1 MVGTLVNTGSIIAG
15 SLVGFLAS
23 KKLKTTS
30 SPLLTQ
36 AMGLLTSI
44 LGFQMALKANSSS
57 LMLTL
62 LLSLVLGAIIG
73 ELLHIEEFLERLGER
88 ASSLLKFQGGG
99 IARGFVAATLLFC
112 VGPMAILGSISDG
125 LKGDFQLLLLKSIM
139 DGTASVFL
147 TSTLGIG
154 VIFSAV
160 PLFLY
165 QGGLTLLARFF
176 AAQVPESL
184 ILALTVSGGAIIVL
198 LGFHFLGV
206 KKFKVANFLPAL
218 ILAPIFQEIFQ
229 RLIPG

>member
-1 MVGTLVNTGSIIAG
+1 MVGTLINTGSIIAG

-23 KKLKTTS
+23 KKIKTAS

-36 AMGLLTSI
+36 AMGLLTLI

-62 LLSLVLGAIIG
+62 LLSLVLGAILG
-73 ELLHIEEFLERLGER
+73 EALHIEEFLERAGEKS
-88 ASSLLKFQGGG
+88 SSLLKTQSGG
-99 IARGFVAATLLFC
+99 IAKGFVGATLLFC

-139 DGTASVFL
+139 DGTASIFL

-154 VIFSAV
+154 VMLSAI

-176 AAQVPESL
+176 ATQVPESL
-184 ILALTVSGGAIIVL
+184 ILALTVVGGAVIVL
-198 LGFHFLGV
+198 LGFNLLGI
-206 KKFKVANFLPAL
+206 KKFKVANFLPSL
-218 ILAPIFQEIFQ
+218 ILAPLFQTIFQ
-229 RLIPG
+229 RLIP